1 MALGAGAH
9 EDAPGGTGQ
18 REDEVPRRKDTLPLR
33 EGFLRRLWLADDEKD
48 AALFQ
53 QWNGELQSLG
63 MQGTS
68 PRKEGK
74 RVPDADHQGRRTAF
88 CDLRPDGIPGR
99 PGVPGRMVPERG
111 RQGGGWDGGGHGH
124 QGKGRTK
131 RIKEDRGNRLTSC
144 WLIAEIQ

>member
-18 REDEVPRRKDTLPLR
+18 REDEVSRRKDTLPLR
-33 EGFLRRLWLADDEKD
+33 EGLLRRLWLTDDEKD

-53 QWNGELQSLG
+53 QGNGELQSLG
-63 MQGTS
+63 MQGTP

-74 RVPDADHQGRRTAF
+74 RLQDADHQGRRTAF
-88 CDLRPDGIPGR
+88 CDLRPDGIPGG

-111 RQGGGWDGGGHGH
+111 LQGGGWDGERHGH
-124 QGKGRTK
+124 PGKDRAK
-131 RIKEDRGNRLTSC
+131 RLKETEIIGLTSC
-144 WLIAEIQ
+144 WLITETQ